1 MIEVSSEQID
11 FEELQSKIKDYALEK
26 EWLKIQERMVP

>member
-11 FEELQSKIKDYALEK
+11 FEELQRKIKDCALEK